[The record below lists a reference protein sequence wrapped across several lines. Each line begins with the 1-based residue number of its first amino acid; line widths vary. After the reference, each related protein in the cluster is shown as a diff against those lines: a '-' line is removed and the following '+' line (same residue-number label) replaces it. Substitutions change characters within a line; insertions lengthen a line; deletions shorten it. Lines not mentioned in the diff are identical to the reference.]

1 MVIQIFR
8 FSLFTFHSQY
18 FNYMGFDYKNFKKTR
33 SGENN
38 KPEWTGWK
46 WVKFGVATA
55 CYLAFLVWVKS
66 WWGLVV
72 VPFIY
77 DVYISKKIKWTWW
90 KELES
95 DVARTIMS
103 WLDAIVFAL
112 VAVYF
117 VNNFFFQN
125 YQIPSSSLEKTLM
138 TGDFLLVSKMSYGPR
153 IPQTPLTMPLTQHTL
168 PLVNTKSYL
177 EWPQWEYRRVKGFGK
192 VELGDI
198 VVFN

>member
-8 FSLFTFHSQY
+8 FSLFTFHLQY

-38 KPEWTGWK
+38 KPEWAGWK

-125 YQIPSSSLEKTLM
+125 
-138 TGDFLLVSKMSYGPR
+138 
-153 IPQTPLTMPLTQHTL
+153 
-168 PLVNTKSYL
+168 
-177 EWPQWEYRRVKGFGK
+177 
-192 VELGDI
+192 
-198 VVFN
+198 